1 MVTAGRSFFFF
12 DRGQAYLIGWIV
24 YREWYEH
31 KKKGGR
37 GASLAAKHQKFG
49 FVGAY
54 FAAESKNSYKC
65 QIFYL

>member
-1 MVTAGRSFFFF
+1 
-12 DRGQAYLIGWIV
+12 V

-31 KKKGGR
+31 KKKRGGR

-54 FAAESKNSYKC
+54 FAAKSKTVTSAKFSIYKL
-65 QIFYL
+65 I